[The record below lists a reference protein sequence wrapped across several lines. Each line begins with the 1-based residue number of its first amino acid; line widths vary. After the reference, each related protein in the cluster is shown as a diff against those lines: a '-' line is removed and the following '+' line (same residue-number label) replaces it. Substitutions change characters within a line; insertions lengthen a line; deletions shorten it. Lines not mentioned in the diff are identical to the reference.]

1 MASAAEV
8 KTAIRRLESVAV
20 DDAILEGL
28 YGIRL
33 PEGKTEAMWRAWRR
47 GPIIEE
53 STGKVRRA
61 ALEWFFQDESV
72 LPLKW
77 AAARIGTTSE
87 GLTKLLQRLT
97 QKGILVREVQPSPLL
112 VEEKAIRDFARYFT
126 SLKDRLFY
134 DHSDFCRSV
143 RAAAKS
149 DLGLER
155 LPRLASASAVALGEK
170 DFAYEFDC
178 ITYEP
183 IGLRHQVWLDFGKP
197 MNLRPDVCGI
207 HTYAAHRRALDPYLM
222 GGERP
227 TVPPSLGIH

>member
-112 VEEKAIRDFARYFT
+112 VE
-126 SLKDRLFY
+126 
-134 DHSDFCRSV
+134 
-143 RAAAKS
+143 
-149 DLGLER
+149 
-155 LPRLASASAVALGEK
+155 
-170 DFAYEFDC
+170 
-178 ITYEP
+178 
-183 IGLRHQVWLDFGKP
+183 
-197 MNLRPDVCGI
+197 
-207 HTYAAHRRALDPYLM
+207 
-222 GGERP
+222 
-227 TVPPSLGIH
+227 